1 MIEDLGGPE
10 NVSVAEQQL
19 IRRAAALAV
28 DLEFQEAQ
36 ALNDNV
42 ALDPA
47 VYRCMVETERHV
59 LQALGLRRRARDIT
73 PRLGDI
79 LAGHAREVADA

>member
-1 MIEDLGGPE
+1 MEL
-10 NVSVAEQQL
+10 V
-19 IRRAAALAV
+19 RRAAALGV
-28 DLEFQEAQ
+28 DLAYQESQALHDNDNLDPNIYRTMAQ
-36 ALNDNV
+36 AQRNI
-42 ALDPA
+42 
-47 VYRCMVETERHV
+47 